1 VALVAGLLALAPPP
15 GEPRRHRQAPPW
27 RPLLGGELALLS
39 AGAFVSYLGAAALP
53 FLVALYAEQHL
64 RVSPE
69 LTGLALLGFGV
80 AGMAL
85 SPLWGRLI
93 DRFST
98 RWSGAAAAVATGAG
112 VAGVGLTRS
121 ALTLALCWTA
131 AGAAA
136 SLLNVALQN
145 LTVRAVPENRGGAL
159 SAVSAFRFTGAAI
172 APVALVPVY
181 SGRAALSFF
190 VAAGTLLFA
199 VAALLAL
206 PRRVEGRR

>member
-1 VALVAGLLALAPPP
+1 
-15 GEPRRHRQAPPW
+15 
-27 RPLLGGELALLS
+27 
-39 AGAFVSYLGAAALP
+39 
-53 FLVALYAEQHL
+53 
-64 RVSPE
+64 VSPE